1 MTTFQDVGL
10 SLQVFDPLPAGGAW
24 MYSLGVEVMDYS
36 HTISAWGGFDTA
48 SFRLVGSTV
57 DIEDW
62 LERGIGR
69 HVEVWDS
76 DLVIV
81 WEGYVDQISLTQG
94 SLSYSAGPL
103 ADIANRVLAVYD
115 ALNTSY
121 IPPTQ
126 EGRAVTTLANDLTSQ
141 GRYGIWEKSV
151 SAGKTTA
158 VDAGYI
164 RDTFLAE
171 RKYPARTQS
180 VSTGGGETSSV
191 SISLRGYYAWL
202 AAYTYSQ
209 TAASGT
215 TSAAALI
222 QAALAADTNA
232 VFSTDYS
239 RLDANALL
247 VPAYEADNVFA
258 DTKINEVVALGDA
271 AGNRWTFGI
280 YANRQAIYTAIPTT
294 LAYSQSMQSSDQAV
308 YLYGGGAVRPW
319 LVRPA
324 QWIFMHDF
332 LVGKPLG
339 VALATDL
346 RCAFIEQAQ
355 FSAPYQVSWSGG
367 RLSQLDQIMAQM
379 TMGGIR

>member
-1 MTTFQDVGL
+1 MTTFQNLGL
-10 SLQVFDPLPAGGAW
+10 SMQVYDSLPAGGAW
-24 MYSLGVEVMDYS
+24 LYTLGVEVMDYT
-36 HTISAWGGFDTA
+36 HTISAYGGFDTA
-48 SFRLVGSTV
+48 GFRLVGPTV
-57 DIEDW
+57 HIEDW
-62 LERGIGR
+62 LERGVGR
-69 HVEVWDS
+69 HVQVWDS
-76 DLVIV
+76 DLALV
-81 WEGYVDQISLTQG
+81 WEGYVDQVSLAQG
-94 SLSYSAGPL
+94 SLAYTVGPM

-121 IPPTQ
+121 NPPTQ
-126 EGRAVTTLANDLTSQ
+126 EGRSVTTLANDTDSQ

-158 VDAGYI
+158 LDASYI
-164 RDTFLAE
+164 RNTFLAE
-171 RKYPARTQS
+171 RKYPARTLS
-180 VSTGGGETSSV
+180 VSTGGGEASSV

-247 VPAYEADNVFA
+247 VPAYENDNVFA

-271 AGNRWTFGI
+271 SGNRWTFGV
-280 YANRQAIYTAIPTT
+280 YAQRQAVYAAIPTT
-294 LAYSQSMQSSDQAV
+294 LAYAQSMQSSDQDV
-308 YLYGGGAVRPW
+308 YLYGGGKVRPW

-324 QWIFMHDF
+324 QWIFMDDF

-339 VALATDL
+339 VTLATDL